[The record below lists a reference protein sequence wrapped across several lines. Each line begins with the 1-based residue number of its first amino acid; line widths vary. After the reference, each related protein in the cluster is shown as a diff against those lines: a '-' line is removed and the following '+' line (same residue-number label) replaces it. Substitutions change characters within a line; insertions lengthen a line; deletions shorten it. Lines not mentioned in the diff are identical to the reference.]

1 MNILEIWRYPET
13 HKINKHIMNEAI
25 TKSNAK
31 TTAFVLDNVVFCK
44 NNRYFCSNV
53 HPKPNR
59 IPHAITTANK
69 YIVVNV

>member
-1 MNILEIWRYPET
+1 
-13 HKINKHIMNEAI
+13 MNEAI

-31 TTAFVLDNVVFCK
+31 TIEFVLDNVVFWK

-53 HPKPNR
+53 QPKPNR
-59 IPHAITTANK
+59 KPHAITTASK